1 MTDFY
6 LTLPSNTVT
15 ENTTANFSVHLPR
28 KLQLQG
34 RWEVALVEI
43 QYPYSWNNV
52 SDKSSQRHS
61 GEERKWID
69 KVLHFDSDIS
79 KSENW
84 IHVYFANDTFA
95 AIFVPAGHYGT
106 IRQLL
111 GAIEYGKKLASL
123 GIDDALKT
131 TALPEGYN
139 LLPEHSDY
147 IKFGFSFHFEQTIK
161 RVICRIWDG
170 KVKYIGLS
178 PKLQYM
184 LGFDKSG
191 IDFRDDD
198 DAETKE
204 QSTEAKFH
212 PDLRVG
218 FYSIYVYCSLV
229 EPQIVG
235 NVTAPLLRSVHIDG
249 TYGDIVEKLY
259 QSPHYVP
266 VVAKEVD
273 RIEIDIKDDNDQ
285 SVPFQFGKTVV
296 KLHFRK
302 KRALL

>member
-6 LTLPSNTVT
+6 LTLPSNTVP
-15 ENTTANFSVHLPR
+15 ENSTANFSVHLPR
-28 KLQLQG
+28 KLDLQG

-43 QYPYSWNNV
+43 QYPYSWNNI
-52 SDKSSQRHS
+52 SDKSSGIRP
-61 GEERKWID
+61 GDERKWID
-69 KVLHFDSDIS
+69 KVLHFNSEIS

-84 IHVYFANDTFA
+84 IHIYFANDCFA
-95 AIFVPAGHYGT
+95 SVFLPAGHYGD
-106 IRQLL
+106 IRELL
-111 GAIEYGKKLASL
+111 AAIEYGKKQASL
-123 GIDDALKT
+123 GIDDALET
-131 TALPEGYN
+131 TSLPEGFH
-139 LLPEHSDY
+139 LLPEHADD

-161 RVICRIWDG
+161 RVICRFWGG

-184 LGFDKSG
+184 LGFEKPG
-191 IDFRDDD
+191 IQRD
-198 DAETKE
+198 EMTTEEE
-204 QSTEAKFH
+204 QSTEAKYH
-212 PDLRVG
+212 PDIRVG

-235 NVTAPLLRSVHIDG
+235 NVTAPLLRSVHING
-249 TYGDIVEKLY
+249 IYGDIIEKLY

-302 KRALL
+302 KRSVLSL